1 MRTTTTTIKSY
12 TVTGMT
18 CSHCVAAVSAEL
30 GALAG
35 VTEVHV
41 DLVAGG
47 ISTVTVSSDAPLTTG
62 QITAALDEA
71 GDYRLSTDQPR

>member
-1 MRTTTTTIKSY
+1 MSTTTTTTSY
-12 TVTGMT
+12 AVTGMT

-35 VTEVHV
+35 VTDVHV

-47 ISTVTVSSDAPLTTG
+47 TSRVTVSSHTPLTAEQVAT
-62 QITAALDEA
+62 ALDEA
-71 GDYRLSTDQPR
+71 GDYRLAIDQPR

>member
-1 MRTTTTTIKSY
+1 MGTTTTTKSY

-30 GALAG
+30 GALTG
-35 VTEVHV
+35 VTDVHV

-47 ISTVTVSSDAPLTTG
+47 ISTVTVSGDTPLTAEQVAT
-62 QITAALDEA
+62 ALDEA
-71 GDYRLSTDQPR
+71 GDYRLPTDQPR

>member
-1 MRTTTTTIKSY
+1 MSTTTTTKSY
-12 TVTGMT
+12 AVTGMT

-35 VTEVHV
+35 FTDVHV
-41 DLVAGG
+41 DLVTGG
-47 ISTVTVSSDAPLTTG
+47 ISTVTVSSDTPLTTE
-62 QITAALDEA
+62 QITSALDEA